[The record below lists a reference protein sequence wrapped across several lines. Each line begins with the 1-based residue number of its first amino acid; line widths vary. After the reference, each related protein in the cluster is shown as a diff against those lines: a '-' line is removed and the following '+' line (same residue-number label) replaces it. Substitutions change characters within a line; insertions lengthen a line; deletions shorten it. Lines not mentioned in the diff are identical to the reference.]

1 MVDAIRRYRREGE
14 PMSDRPTHRGKPAI
28 GWRRYSTV
36 PGVAVSVGALLSVTA
51 LVGGSSAS
59 TAHSAVPR
67 SKSTLN
73 IVSFVPFSG
82 ADAFFGD
89 LALSGCYPAIYMIN
103 KAGGALGHPL
113 ACTSSDTRGD
123 PVDAVPAANAL
134 VAHSSNVAAVFGPSS
149 DEALATSSLLES
161 AHLPTFLMAGL
172 ARYDFQTNPYA
183 WRLTPADA
191 AEGFAMA
198 AWAKQ
203 KGYTRAAAVFATGT
217 TTEGDAPAAINGFKR
232 LGGKIVAN
240 ISLTPGLP
248 SYNTEVSQVI
258 NAKPQ
263 VIFFTAPA
271 DTSATFFSEMRQ
283 LGSIPP
289 TLVTEVAEE
298 PGWVTAVSGAIG
310 MPTLNQKFV
319 AMEAATPPETTPG
332 WKTFHHALVFSPKKV
347 PNVNQYIDDPF
358 TLSYYDA
365 ANLVALAIDATHST
379 KTSVFDKAILG
390 LATPGNGKIV
400 VHDYATGA
408 KDLAGGKKIVYIG
421 ADGNFYLNRFHNVAG
436 AFVAVTEGTNPSR
449 IAFVPAKL
457 MSKAQS

>member
-1 MVDAIRRYRREGE
+1 MIDRLTNKSARMSRARRYRAVPNVAAGL
-14 PMSDRPTHRGKPAI
+14 AVLI
-28 GWRRYSTV
+28 GVT
-36 PGVAVSVGALLSVTA
+36 GFAGA
-51 LVGGSSAS
+51 SSAS
-59 TAHSAVPR
+59 PKHLKSHAK
-67 SKSTLN
+67 KSTLN

-89 LALSGCYPAIYMIN
+89 LGLSGCYPAVYLIN
-103 KAGGALGHPL
+103 KAGGALGHPF

-134 VAHSSNVAAVFGPSS
+134 VAHSSSIAAVFGPSS
-149 DEALATSSLLES
+149 DEALATAPLLEH
-161 AHLPTFLMAGL
+161 AHLPIFLMAGL
-172 ARYDFQTNPYA
+172 AQYDYQKNPYV

-217 TTEGDAPAAINGFKR
+217 TTEGDAPAAINGFKK
-232 LGGKIVAN
+232 LGGTVVAN
-240 ISLTPGLP
+240 ISLTPGQP
-248 SYNTEVSQVI
+248 SYNTEVSQVV

-310 MPTLNQKFV
+310 AAKLNQEFV
-319 AMEAATPPETTPG
+319 AMEAATPPETTSG
-332 WKTFHHALVFSPKKV
+332 WKTFHRALITSPKQV
-347 PNVNQYIDDPF
+347 PTVSQYIDDPF

-379 KTSVFDKAILG
+379 KTSVYDRAILG
-390 LATPGNGKIV
+390 LATPGAGKVV

-408 KDLAGGKKIVYIG
+408 KDLANGKKITYIG
-421 ADGNFYLNRFHNVAG
+421 ADGNFYLNKFHNVAG
-436 AFVAVTEGTNPSR
+436 AFAAVTEGTNPKR